1 MINSLHTVTVVN
13 SAHETRPFFQPKCC
27 IVPKL
32 KIKKKLTFIYD
43 VKS

>member
-1 MINSLHTVTVVN
+1 MINSLEHTVTVVN

-32 KIKKKLTFIYD
+32 KIKKKTNIHL
-43 VKS
+43 